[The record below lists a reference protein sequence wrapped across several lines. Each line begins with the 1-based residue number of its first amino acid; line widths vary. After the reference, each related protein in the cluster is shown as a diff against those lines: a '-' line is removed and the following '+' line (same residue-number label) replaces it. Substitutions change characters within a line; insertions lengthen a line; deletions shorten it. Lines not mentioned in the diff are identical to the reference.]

1 MIDFEGAYKQG
12 APPERTESTNG
23 ANAVGQRVSGGKSSR
38 VIITPALG
46 ALALVGAL
54 AAGVGSLATQAH
66 AEDAKP
72 SVAIEAGRELFNT
85 WSCSACHTL
94 SDAGSSGA
102 VGPSLDNPKLTHD
115 FIVNR
120 VTNGSGPMP
129 SFGGQISDTDIG
141 KLADYIVTVNHKD
154 APAVAT
160 ASAGDQQNH

>member
-1 MIDFEGAYKQG
+1 MIDFGGADKQG
-12 APPERTESTNG
+12 ARPERTESTNG
-23 ANAVGQRVSGGKSSR
+23 ANAVGQRVLGSKSR
-38 VIITPALG
+38 RAIFTPALG
-46 ALALVGAL
+46 ALALVGGL
-54 AAGVGSLATQAH
+54 AAGIGSFASQAH

-72 SVAIEAGRELFNT
+72 SAAIEAGRELFNT

-115 FIVNR
+115 FIVSR

-129 SFGGQISDTDIG
+129 SFGGQISDADIG

-154 APAVAT
+154 APAVA
-160 ASAGDQQNH
+160 SAQADDKQNH